1 MPRGF
6 CAEVDKHIEKSSS
19 DSDDSDSSGDSANSS
34 VEASP
39 CSIEDE
45 GMCVDEFME
54 EEIRP
59 TLLAAVDKS
68 KHGSGSNMGN
78 YDCAGV
84 RNQQKSS
91 ERLLTV
97 EQLKEMLTFSF
108 CCQCYEIGQ
117 RQQVDD
123 LQSRKEQLQQRFEQ
137 IYGGRKSPPLA
148 GFETSPTEKMAH
160 LRGNGKQLN

>member
-1 MPRGF
+1 MPVEQPVAPQRQSIPRGYSD
-6 CAEVDKHIEKSSS
+6 AVNKHIDKSSS
-19 DSDDSDSSGDSANSS
+19 EDSDDSDSSGDSANSS

-68 KHGSGSNMGN
+68 KHGSGSNMGG

-84 RNQQKSS
+84 RNQQKST
-91 ERLLTV
+91 EQLLTV

-108 CCQCYEIGQ
+108 CC
-117 RQQVDD
+117 
-123 LQSRKEQLQQRFEQ
+123 
-137 IYGGRKSPPLA
+137 
-148 GFETSPTEKMAH
+148 
-160 LRGNGKQLN
+160 